1 MEEVLVKPLGDRV
14 LLSETDAGEQKTSS
28 GIIIPDSAKTEDIKT
43 AKVVAIGPGIY
54 TSSGTLIPMSVSVND
69 IVMIPP
75 YHQGTE
81 VKLNGK
87 KYLLMRES
95 EILMIKQ

>member
-1 MEEVLVKPLGDRV
+1 
-14 LLSETDAGEQKTSS
+14 
-28 GIIIPDSAKTEDIKT
+28 
-43 AKVVAIGPGIY
+43 VVAIGSGIY
-54 TSSGTLIPMSVSVND
+54 TASGTLIPMSVSVND